1 MTKAEEIAQF
11 MRTIIANEV
20 GLAITDIDLETDFF
34 AYGLDSINAIYLL
47 ELLEDKYDLKLS
59 PLYFWDYPTIS
70 SLSNQ
75 IHSEIQV
82 K

>member
-1 MTKAEEIAQF
+1 MTKVAEIAQY
-11 MRTIIANEV
+11 MRTIIAREV
-20 GLAITDIDLETDFF
+20 GLAASDIDLEGDFF
-34 AYGLDSINAIYLL
+34 TLGLDSINAIYLL
-47 ELLEDKYDLKLS
+47 ELLEEKYELKLS

-75 IHSEIQV
+75 IYSEIQV

>member
-20 GLAITDIDLETDFF
+20 GLAITDIDLESDFF
-34 AYGLDSINAIYLL
+34 SYGLNSINAIYLL
-47 ELLEDKYDLKLS
+47 ELLEDKYESKLS
-59 PLYFWDYPTIS
+59 PLYFWDYPAIS

-75 IHSEIQV
+75 IYSEIQV